1 MKNITQITKYGA
13 ASFARAKG
21 LRIRKR
27 KAESHLAFTV
37 TGSRSRHIVRVAL
50 EGKKALAECV
60 LADSGAACKGFMHRG
75 HCRHVGRALLFVC
88 AAAAKG

>member
-27 KAESHLAFTV
+27 QAQGHLAFTV
-37 TGSRSRHIVRVAL
+37 TGPRSRHIVRVAL
-50 EGKKALAECV
+50 EGRKALAECV
-60 LADSGAACKGFMHRG
+60 LADTGAPCKGFTHRS

-88 AAAAKG
+88 EARS